1 MSPQKNVKI
10 TRQGQEQ
17 YMVGEDS
24 LWILEKAT
32 TTSKT
37 ESQSA
42 LIATNMA
49 IWPRNVG
56 RRKRKK

>member
-1 MSPQKNVKI
+1 MDIRKK
-10 TRQGQEQ
+10 E
-17 YMVGEDS
+17 
-24 LWILEKAT
+24 T

-49 IWPRNVG
+49 IWLRNVG

>member
-1 MSPQKNVKI
+1 MDIRKK
-10 TRQGQEQ
+10 E
-17 YMVGEDS
+17 
-24 LWILEKAT
+24 T